1 MSIAT
6 PLSCDKGRR
15 VAPSGR
21 ALYRLVVMPSRPAT
35 VAAQSSF
42 RLVRA
47 SDLKRQRGWS
57 EGLVTSL
64 LGAPDA
70 LSPNPHG
77 WRAPMRWFRVDR
89 VEDAE
94 RSAPFAAR
102 VAALPT
108 GAVWRRELPTR
119 SWTADEIEGLEWLD
133 DPARIAL
140 FHTPRR
146 ARTRLRR
153 RPATSGAG
161 AGGPGPESGRSVL
174 YPLPRFEVL
183 TLF

>member
-1 MSIAT
+1 
-6 PLSCDKGRR
+6 
-15 VAPSGR
+15 
-21 ALYRLVVMPSRPAT
+21 MPSSSHPA
-35 VAAQSSF
+35 F

-57 EGLVTSL
+57 EGLVASL

-94 RSAPFAAR
+94 RSAEFAAR
-102 VAALPT
+102 VAALPA
-108 GAVWRRELPTR
+108 GALWRRELPTR
-119 SWTADEIEGLEWLD
+119 SWTADEVEGLEWLD

-140 FHTPRR
+140 FHAPRR

-153 RPATSGAG
+153 KAA
-161 AGGPGPESGRSVL
+161 AGPESQSGRAVL